1 MQTATRWSRLSS
13 ISATALALAL
23 SPLATLAQD
32 EGQSPDTRDWAREAL
47 PAIREFSLRD
57 LAPMSP
63 EVAEAFNEAVI
74 ALNTGRFDKAG
85 DAIGKLPLD
94 RLSFYERGKVERILF
109 NVAYAEKNFTAAVQH
124 LVNALESGGLN
135 EAETAAAR
143 EQIRRVNARPAAAL
157 PE

>member
-1 MQTATRWSRLSS
+1 MQTATSWSLLPRIPAILLVL
-13 ISATALALAL
+13 TL

-32 EGQSPDTRDWAREAL
+32 DGLL
-47 PAIREFSLRD
+47 PAVREFSIRD

-63 EVAEAFNEAVI
+63 RVGEAFNEAVV
-74 ALNTGRFDKAG
+74 ALNTGRYDNAG
-85 DAIGKLPLD
+85 DAIGKLELD
-94 RLSFYERGKVERILF
+94 RLSSYERGKVERVLF
-109 NVAYAEKNFTAAVQH
+109 IVAYAEKDFTAARQH

-143 EQIRRVNARPAAAL
+143 EQFRRAEAKLGVAP

>member
-1 MQTATRWSRLSS
+1 MQTATRWSLRPR
-13 ISATALALAL
+13 ISATLLVLAL

-32 EGQSPDTRDWAREAL
+32 DGVL
-47 PAIREFSLRD
+47 PAVREFSLRD

-63 EVAEAFNEAVI
+63 SVGRVFNEAVT

-85 DAIGKLPLD
+85 DAIGKLRLD
-94 RLSFYERGKVERILF
+94 RLSSYERGKVERVLF
-109 NVAYAEKNFTAAVQH
+109 NVAYAEKDFTAARQH

-135 EAETAAAR
+135 EAETEAAR
-143 EQIRRVNARPAAAL
+143 EQFSRINAQLGAAS

>member
-1 MQTATRWSRLSS
+1 MQTATRWSLLPR
-13 ISATALALAL
+13 ISAIPLVLAL

-32 EGQSPDTRDWAREAL
+32 DGLL
-47 PAIREFSLRD
+47 PAVREFSLRD

-63 EVAEAFNEAVI
+63 RVGEAFNAAVT

-85 DAIGKLPLD
+85 GAIGKLRLD
-94 RLSFYERGKVERILF
+94 RLSSFERGKVERVLF
-109 NVAYAEKNFTAAVQH
+109 NVAYAEKDFPAARRH

-143 EQIRRVNARPAAAL
+143 EQIRRIDAQLAAT